1 MLLVLLLLL
10 LLLLCCWC
18 CFVVVVVVVVVVVGL
33 GVVLG
38 LFVVLYL
45 SLCSSFSFS
54 CLLLFWVLD
63 ELPSCHVL
71 CCGVVGYWVTDVCR
85 LGCLMS
91 LGKD

>member
-1 MLLVLLLLL
+1 MFVIVNNVVVVVT
-10 LLLLCCWC
+10 
-18 CFVVVVVVVVVVVGL
+18 VVVVVVVVVII
-33 GVVLG
+33 VL

-71 CCGVVGYWVTDVCR
+71 CCGVVRYWVTDVCR